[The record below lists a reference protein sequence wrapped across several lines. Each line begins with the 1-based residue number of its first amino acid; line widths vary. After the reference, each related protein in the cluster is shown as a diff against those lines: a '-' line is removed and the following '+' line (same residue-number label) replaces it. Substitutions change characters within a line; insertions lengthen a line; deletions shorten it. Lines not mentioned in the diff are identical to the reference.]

1 MRPRPHLSARR
12 AGVVALVLAAAF
24 GLGGCQPEPT
34 AASPSPTA
42 GATPAAT
49 ATPSPTPTD
58 ASPGTVLFDGD
69 CAALLR
75 PSDAPAELGEIT
87 VTEGSGG
94 TIAVA
99 TLGGISCSYDGDSV
113 VLVTAFPRSVVA
125 DDIVERY
132 REPVC
137 EGFGYDGYGCRVGR
151 ESGGVWSLTTLGP
164 SQWGDDLQPTP
175 LLDATADAV
184 AANAAAAPAAA
195 PAERTT
201 AWWSTTCSA
210 LGTELDLAAILGV
223 DDVEEGYPADRGS
236 DVDIEV
242 ALRAG
247 SFLGYCAWYG
257 FAGTEL
263 RAIQVWPYP
272 GGGWAWDRSAEGL
285 AEIETLPVSG
295 ATQARIGM
303 DAAEMPMADMTDG
316 VNLVR
321 VAVGEFDASIPA
333 TLAAVMAALSD

>member
-1 MRPRPHLSARR
+1 MRPRPHPSARR
-12 AGVVALVLAAAF
+12 SGVAALVLVAAL
-24 GLGGCQPEPT
+24 GLGACQPEPT
-34 AASPSPTA
+34 TASPSPTVRT
-42 GATPAAT
+42 TPAAT
-49 ATPSPTPTD
+49 ATPSPTPTP

-69 CAALLR
+69 CAAVLP
-75 PSDAPAELGEIT
+75 PSSAPAELGEIAPN
-87 VTEGSGG
+87 EGSGG
-94 TIAVA
+94 GIAVA

-151 ESGGVWSLTTLGP
+151 ESGDIWSLTTLGP

-184 AANAAAAPAAA
+184 AANAAAAPAAG
-195 PAERTT
+195 PAGRTPD
-201 AWWSTTCSA
+201 WWSTTCGA
-210 LGTELDLAAILGV
+210 LGTELDLDAILGV
-223 DDVEEGYPADRGS
+223 ADVEEGYPADGGS

-263 RAIQVWPYP
+263 RAIQIWPYA
-272 GGGWAWDRSAEGL
+272 GGAWAWERSAEGL
-285 AEIETLPVSG
+285 AEIETLPVTG
-295 ATQARIGM
+295 AMQARIGI
-303 DAAEMPMADMTDG
+303 DAAEMPVADMTDG

-321 VAVGEFDASIPA
+321 VAVGEFDASVPA
-333 TLAAVMAALSD
+333 TLTAVMAALAD